1 MAKSVEDTVFYTYN
15 RLVSLNEVGGS
26 PDLYGLSV
34 PAFHRRN
41 AERLE
46 RWPHSLLTT
55 STHDTKRSEDVRA
68 RLNALSELLGEW
80 QAALARWGRL
90 NSPRKMVVE
99 EQPAPDRNDEYLLY
113 QTLLGAWP
121 EGPLGGNALARFR
134 GRIADYMQKATK
146 EAKVHTSWINP
157 NEEYD
162 AAVRLFVEH
171 LLPESGQSP
180 FLSDLLALQRR
191 VAFFGRFNSLSQVL
205 LKLTS
210 PGVPDLYQGCELWD
224 YSLVDPDNR
233 RPIDYRRRRE
243 VLAELEERIAQAGD
257 ESERGLAGLANEL
270 VEGAPDG
277 KIKAYVTYRGLSFR
291 RAHKALFGRGGYLA
305 LEAAGPHCDHVC
317 AFARRTGDD
326 VVLVVVPRLVV
337 RLTGGV
343 ERPPLGLDVWGKTAL
358 PLPPHLA
365 GRDYRNVFT
374 GEVLSPD
381 YARPPD
387 AQNTSGRAPGLL
399 LGDLLERFPV
409 ALLHSK

>member
-1 MAKSVEDTVFYTYN
+1 VPVE
-15 RLVSLNEVGGS
+15 
-26 PDLYGLSV
+26 
-34 PAFHRRN
+34 AFHRRN
-41 AERLE
+41 LERLG
-46 RWPHSLLTT
+46 RWPHALLAT

-68 RLNALSELLGEW
+68 RLNVLSELPGEW

-90 NSPRKMVVE
+90 NSPRKVVVE
-99 EQPAPDRNDEYLLY
+99 GQPAPDRNDEYLLY

-121 EGPLGGNALARFR
+121 EGPLDGSARARFR
-134 GRIADYMQKATK
+134 GRIADHMQKATK
-146 EAKVHTSWINP
+146 EAKVHTSWVNP

-243 VLAELEERIAQAGD
+243 VLAELEGRIAQAGD
-257 ESERGLAGLANEL
+257 EPGRGLAGLANEL
-270 VEGAPDG
+270 VDGAADG
-277 KIKAYVTYRGLSFR
+277 KVKAYAIYQGLRFR
-291 RAHKALFGRGGYLA
+291 RAHKALFARGDYQA
-305 LEAAGPHCDHVC
+305 LEAAGPHRDHVC
-317 AFARRTGDD
+317 AFARCSGGD
-326 VVLVVVPRLVV
+326 VVLVVVPRLVA

-343 ERPPLGLDVWGKTAL
+343 EQPPLGLGVWGKTVVL
-358 PLPPHLA
+358 LPPHLA
-365 GRDYRNVFT
+365 GRAYHNVFT
-374 GEVLSPD
+374 GEVLLPAC
-381 YARPPD
+381 ARPPGTP
-387 AQNTSGRAPGLL
+387 NPSGGAPPGLL
-399 LGDLLERFPV
+399 LGDSLGRFPV
-409 ALLHSK
+409 ALLYSP